1 MAAMKRYTEDQRR
14 EVVRDFEASG
24 SGVPAFCR
32 ERGISMGSLAAW
44 RKRYGGAIARP
55 PAGHWLTLPVDAR
68 PPRRPA
74 AAAGY
79 AIHLDDACLEVP
91 MGFAD
96 AEVAALL
103 GMLRQPQVE
112 RSRQRC

>member
-24 SGVPAFCR
+24 LGVPAFCR

-44 RKRYGGAIARP
+44 RKRHGQANAGSAS
-55 PAGHWLTLPVDAR
+55 GHWISVPVDSR
-68 PPRRPA
+68 QPRRPA